1 MYSYLSIYLSIFL
14 SIRLC
19 LYDQSTY
26 LNVSISFANTFSHV
40 DHLSASELR
49 KSGLGGEEAERSEGE
64 GRRCTGGRRGGGGRR
79 LRGSRGGAKNKKG
92 VSSRSKV
99 KTTIWHLFSRY
110 FKRVLRGV
118 IGGAKLLHRTIIFNG
133 RFTQLTYGCPKTYE
147 HGYSTFAPLG
157 MMRRRVWGVYGGWAG
172 CQTCTVSRWSPE
184 CFW

>member
-1 MYSYLSIYLSIFL
+1 MFIWSVYILECIYFVCKHILPCWPSEC
-14 SIRLC
+14 IRAKKVWLGRGR
-19 LYDQSTY
+19 SR
-26 LNVSISFANTFSHV
+26 AEWRGREEMHR
-40 DHLSASELR
+40 R
-49 KSGLGGEEAERSEGE
+49 KE
-64 GRRCTGGRRGGGGRR
+64 GGGGRR

-110 FKRVLRGV
+110 FKHVLRGV